1 MNTASLEENN
11 MPLSW
16 KALIP
21 FFVFFVFYLGLSI
34 AANDFYSVPMPVA
47 FLVASAAALLQ
58 NRKESLQ
65 NKVEIFARGMGNSNI
80 MIMCL
85 IFILAGAFASAAKA
99 MGAVDAT
106 VIIARTVIP
115 EQFLL
120 VGFFLVS
127 CFISLAIGSFHR
139 DFSGSDGGNCDR
151 RSNVRG

>member
-1 MNTASLEENN
+1 MNTAPLEENN

-85 IFILAGAFASAAKA
+85 IFILAGAFAGTAKEYNRN
-99 MGAVDAT
+99 G
-106 VIIARTVIP
+106 
-115 EQFLL
+115 LL
-120 VGFFLVS
+120 
-127 CFISLAIGSFHR
+127 
-139 DFSGSDGGNCDR
+139 
-151 RSNVRG
+151 SNGR